1 MPPVHY
7 ASGHPEYTKRSIL
20 YSQLLRV
27 SRICSPENDFNQ
39 HKSNMKIWFQK
50 RGYPENIIKNE
61 MKKVKFLSCNKVQR
75 NQSKG
80 ILFAVNYHPLLKQLE
95 GILRRNN
102 YLPNINY
109 EVKQTFTYGP
119 MAFSRSFRKLR
130 SYLVRVKLYP
140 IVIILGSKC
149 CCNVCEA
156 DTFSSTVTGETIKIN
171 HKLKCN
177 DKCPIYLFKCKC
189 CGKQYE

>member
-7 ASGHPEYTKRSIL
+7 ASGLPEYTKWSIL

-27 SRICSPENDFNQ
+27 SQICSPENNFNQ

-61 MKKVKFLSCNKVQR
+61 MKKVNFLSCNKVQR

-119 MAFSRSFRKLR
+119 LAFSRSSRKLR
-130 SYLVRVKLYP
+130 GHLVRVNYTL
-140 IVIILGSKC
+140 
-149 CCNVCEA
+149 
-156 DTFSSTVTGETIKIN
+156 
-171 HKLKCN
+171 
-177 DKCPIYLFKCKC
+177 
-189 CGKQYE
+189 